1 MLVHSSFWKM
11 WQCNMEQNIQEFL
24 SVIKHAKSIAIMG
37 HKNPDDD
44 SLCSVLALAHL
55 IEQNLGVSPVCLYD
69 GNLPDSL
76 DSVPLRSRI
85 KYFERVDMTQVF
97 DVAIVMDY
105 GNPVHIGGGR
115 PIVDSARKVIE
126 IDHHKNDNKVG
137 SLCINDDSAAATAI
151 MVYKIMREAGWQ
163 MDADTANLLALAI
176 LTDTGNF
183 KFVRDGDALRIM
195 ADLVDAGVNIRTI
208 IEMMNNKPRKAVQL
222 EARTAANAEFLYRG
236 RLALA
241 TIVKKDY
248 KYLDG
253 RGEMVLNLLGQI
265 QGVEYIVLLK
275 EQKPQQIGLSIRS
288 RSKPINEIAVALG
301 GGGHERAAGAVV
313 RDTLEN
319 VRARVLEL
327 FKEV

>member
-1 MLVHSSFWKM
+1 MK
-11 WQCNMEQNIQEFL
+11 QKIQEFL
-24 SVIKHAKSIAIMG
+24 QLLKNAKSVAIMG
-37 HKNPDDD
+37 HKNPDGD

-55 IEQNLGVSPVCLYD
+55 IEKNIGIVPICLYD

-76 DSVPLRSRI
+76 DNVPLRSRI
-85 KYFERVDMTQVF
+85 KYFERVDMSKPV

-105 GNPVHIGGGR
+105 GNPMHIGGGR
-115 PIVDSARKVIE
+115 RLVDTAKTVIE
-126 IDHHKNDNKVG
+126 IDHHKNDNNVG
-137 SLCINDDSAAATAI
+137 ILCINDDTAAATAEI
-151 MVYKIMREAGWQ
+151 VYKIMREAGWGL
-163 MDADTANLLALAI
+163 DADTADLLALAI

-183 KFVRDGDALRIM
+183 KFVRNGDVMRIM
-195 ADLVDAGVNIRTI
+195 ADLVDSGVNIRNV
-208 IEMMNNKPRKAVQL
+208 IELMNNKPRKTVQL
-222 EARTAANAEFLYRG
+222 EARTVANAEFFYRG
-236 RLALA
+236 RLAIA
-241 TIVKKDY
+241 IVNKKDY

-253 RGEMVLNLLGQI
+253 RGEVILGLLGQI

-275 EQKPQQIGLSIRS
+275 EQKPQQVGLSIRS
-288 RSKPINEIAVALG
+288 RHRPINEIAVALG